1 MFTLGTASPVPVFG
15 STLTRPATGYSGEK
29 SNVSTLDRLSVSA
42 GCSRSLVDSLNQ
54 RRPSLQRLHT
64 PFRGSCRFTRE
75 MCYSNC
81 NDIRVVDD
89 CILKDEFTAMQD
101 RKLWETLL
109 RFIDDISASIKNE
122 DIDQLHKILHFDQ
135 GNYPQSPSRF
145 FRSSVTVQGGA
156 FLGSGFGA
164 DQQFDPKFDDRT
176 QPTRSGEFREI
187 LGEIFNFFEIHFPL
201 LRWDFKK
208 QLEEEE
214 DLASRSGTKF
224 VAVQKMVRED
234 EVHEVQPAKLNSRHL
249 LHMKVEAERI
259 ERAENSRL
267 FQEGKIKAIQP
278 TALQMRCSELKDS
291 KQTSVL

>member
-1 MFTLGTASPVPVFG
+1 
-15 STLTRPATGYSGEK
+15 
-29 SNVSTLDRLSVSA
+29 
-42 GCSRSLVDSLNQ
+42 
-54 RRPSLQRLHT
+54 
-64 PFRGSCRFTRE
+64 
-75 MCYSNC
+75 
-81 NDIRVVDD
+81 
-89 CILKDEFTAMQD
+89 MQD

-145 FRSSVTVQGGA
+145 FRSSVAVQGGA

-164 DQQFDPKFDDRT
+164 DQQWESKFDDRT
-176 QPTRSGEFREI
+176 QPTRAGEFREI

-214 DLASRSGTKF
+214 AIQDKVGAKF
-224 VAVQKMVRED
+224 VAVQKMARED
-234 EVHEVQPAKLNSRHL
+234 DVHEVQPAKLNSRHL
-249 LHMKVEAERI
+249 LQMKVEAERI

-278 TALQMRCSELKDS
+278 TALQMRCSELKDF
-291 KQTSVL
+291 KQTSVP